1 MRKSSFLLAALFAVA
16 TPAVAQQAQ
25 TPDVPAAPA
34 APAEA
39 RPAEQQPA
47 PSLKVTDEEIRQGL
61 REQDR
66 RQGGEEAAESRRQVP
81 SNFLWLV
88 AAVALGVI
96 VASVIL

>member
-1 MRKSSFLLAALFAVA
+1 MRKSSFLLTALFAVA

-25 TPDVPAAPA
+25 APDVPAAA
-34 APAEA
+34 AEA

-47 PSLKVTDEEIRQGL
+47 PSLKVSDEEIRQGL

-66 RQGGEEAAESRRQVP
+66 RQGGEEAAEARRQVP
-81 SNFLWLV
+81 TNFLWLV

>member
-1 MRKSSFLLAALFAVA
+1 MRKSSFLVAALLAVA
-16 TPAVAQQAQ
+16 APATAQQAQ
-25 TPDVPAAPA
+25 TPDGPAAPA
-34 APAEA
+34 AAAEA
-39 RPAEQQPA
+39 RPAEQPAA
-47 PSLKVTDEEIRQGL
+47 PSLRVSDEEIRQGL

-66 RQGGEEAAESRRQVP
+66 RQVGEEAAEARRQVP